1 MDPLIVVSNR
11 LPIVIKRDEKG
22 KFTYVRETNGG
33 MANAI
38 DALDTSGGLIWIGW
52 PGFPSDDL
60 TESEKS
66 EIYGTLVEQFGF
78 VPIFQTREQI
88 ALYYEGYANDT
99 LWPLFHYFPEKAT
112 YQHTYWEAYQAV
124 NAMFLQAI
132 EDFAESHSTIWV
144 NDYHL
149 MLLPTLIRQALP
161 EAKIGFFLHTPFPS
175 YELFRQIPQRNEL
188 IKGLLGADLLG
199 FHIYDYARHFISSAN
214 RLIGAQATNGSIE
227 YDGRIVKVDTFPIGI
242 AYERFIAQLH
252 TKESQKELQ
261 ALEEHYKNQK
271 IILAIDRLDYS
282 KGILER
288 MRGFEMFLRQH
299 PEYMEKATL
308 YMIEAPS
315 RTEVPAYK
323 QLRNDVELMVS
334 RINGMYG
341 TAQWAPIIYLF
352 QNFGFDKITPLYHRA
367 DVALITPLRDGMNL
381 VAKEYIACKENRLG
395 VLILSETIGAADEL
409 IDAILVNPN
418 NTQQVA
424 DAILEAL
431 SMPKPEQRRRLKRMQ
446 KRIKEYSVQRWGT
459 DFVADLKKA
468 ALAHKGHFR
477 KRISDKETQA
487 MLNKYRKA
495 HSRLLILD
503 YDGTLKKYVG
513 TPGNEG
519 AKPDSELLS
528 LITRLTEQANTKVVI
543 TSGRTKDI
551 MEKWFGK
558 FPRLSLVA
566 EHGAWIKDHGEW
578 TKEAGAFDKRPYTR
592 VMKKFAPRTAGAI
605 IDVKDFGVVWHYRRV
620 SPELAYVRNG
630 ELRHELKHIAEGSD
644 IGVYDGRK
652 IIEVKPKHLHKG
664 VITREFT
671 DKYPSDFLLAVGD
684 DYTDEQMFS
693 ALPPHALSIKI
704 GPGATSAKYQVAH
717 IDKARQILEDLSSVA
732 VKSPKK

>member
-11 LPIVIKRDEKG
+11 LPIVIKRDESG
-22 KFTYVRETNGG
+22 SFTYIRETNGG

-38 DALDTSGGLIWIGW
+38 DALDTSNGLIWIGW
-52 PGFPSDDL
+52 PGFPCDDL
-60 TESEKS
+60 TELEKQ
-66 EIYGTLVEQFGF
+66 EIYDTLVERFGF
-78 VPIFQTREQI
+78 VPIFQTRQQI
-88 ALYYEGYANDT
+88 ELFYEGYANDT

-112 YQHTYWEAYQAV
+112 YQHAYWEAYQAV
-124 NAMFLQAI
+124 NAMFLEAVA
-132 EDFAESHSTIWV
+132 DFAESGSTIWV

-149 MLLPTLIRQALP
+149 MLLPTLIRHSLP
-161 EAKIGFFLHTPFPS
+161 DAKIGFFLHTPFPS
-175 YELFRQIPQRNEL
+175 YELFRQLPERNEL

-214 RLIGAQATNGSIE
+214 RLIGAHSANGSIE
-227 YDGRIVKVDTFPIGI
+227 YDGRVVKVDTYPIGI

-252 TKESQKELQ
+252 SKESQKELQ
-261 ALEEHYKNQK
+261 TLEDHYKNQK
-271 IILAIDRLDYS
+271 IIVAIDRLDYT

-299 PEYMEKATL
+299 PEYQEKATL

-315 RTEVPAYK
+315 RIEVGAYK
-323 QLRNDVELMVS
+323 QLRDDVELMVS

-341 TAQWAPIIYLF
+341 TAKWTPIIYLF
-352 QNFGFDKITPLYHRA
+352 QNFGFDKIAPLYHRA
-367 DVALITPLRDGMNL
+367 DIALITPLRDGMNL
-381 VAKEYIACKENRLG
+381 VAKEYIACKADRLG

-409 IDAILVNPN
+409 IDAIHVNPN

-424 DAILEAL
+424 DAILEAVT
-431 SMPKPEQRRRLKRMQ
+431 MPKPEQRRRLKRMQ
-446 KRIKEYSVQRWGT
+446 KRVKEYSVQRWGS
-459 DFVADLKKA
+459 DFITDLKKA
-468 ALAHKGHFR
+468 ALAHKGQFR
-477 KRISDKETQA
+477 KRITSKEILATT
-487 MLNKYRKA
+487 NKYRKS
-495 HSRLLILD
+495 HSRLLLLD
-503 YDGTLKKYVG
+503 YDGTLKKFVG

-519 AKPDSELLS
+519 AKPDAELVAL
-528 LITRLTEQANTKVVI
+528 LGRLTQQSNTKIVI

-558 FPRLSLVA
+558 LPRISLVA

-578 TKEAGAFDKRPYTR
+578 TKEAGNFDKRPYIR
-592 VMKKFAPRTAGAI
+592 IMKKFAPRTAGAI
-605 IDVKDFGVVWHYRRV
+605 VDVKDFGVVWHYRRV

-630 ELRHELKHIAEGSD
+630 ELRHELKHIADGTD

-652 IIEVKPKHLHKG
+652 IIEVKPRHLHKG

-671 DKYPSDFLLAVGD
+671 DRYPSDFVLAIGD

-693 ALPPHALSIKI
+693 ALPPHAYSIKI
-704 GPGATSAKYQVAH
+704 GPGSTSAKYQVAH
-717 IDKARQILEDLSSVA
+717 IDQARHILNTLSTSP
-732 VKSPKK
+732 VKGSKK